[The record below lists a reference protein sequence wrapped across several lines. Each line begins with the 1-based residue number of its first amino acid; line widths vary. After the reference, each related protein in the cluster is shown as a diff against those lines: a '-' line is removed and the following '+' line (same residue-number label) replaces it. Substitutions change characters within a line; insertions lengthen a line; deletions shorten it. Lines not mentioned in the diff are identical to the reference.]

1 MQHKKKILVV
11 EDEVAIAQDL
21 QDILLAAGFDVPKI
35 AYTYNQA
42 ITHLA
47 GVAPDLVFLDIALRG
62 NKSGLQVADVI
73 NAIYKIPFIF
83 LTSFS
88 DQHTVQEVVAR
99 NPSGYLVK
107 PYKEKDIAPAVALA
121 FANNRFQKKSVFPA
135 YEYINQFLD
144 KALSPQEYVVLHA
157 AWEGKKNTEIATAL
171 FVSVNT
177 IKTHLIR
184 IYQKLQVNSRA
195 SAIHKVMNL

>member
-1 MQHKKKILVV
+1 
-11 EDEVAIAQDL
+11 
-21 QDILLAAGFDVPKI
+21 
-35 AYTYNQA
+35 
-42 ITHLA
+42 
-47 GVAPDLVFLDIALRG
+47 
-62 NKSGLQVADVI
+62 
-73 NAIYKIPFIF
+73 
-83 LTSFS
+83 
-88 DQHTVQEVVAR
+88 TVQEVVAR

-195 SAIHKVMNL
+195 SAIHKIMNL